1 MVMADKQKIMV
12 VDDEPSIRK
21 YLRTLLEVDG
31 FEVETLTNGKEALR
45 EVGAGSRPDFI
56 ILDVLMPEMDGLETL
71 RQLMQMDRTLN
82 VIMLSCAN
90 EVTTVVEA
98 IRLGALDYLTK
109 PFEKPELDA
118 AFLKCKQKQQLRSEN
133 QALREYCEAL
143 TEDISFLAASP
154 QMLKIRQQIL
164 QIAPVDVPIFISGES
179 GVGKEVV
186 ARMVHLRSKR
196 QQQPFVKVNCAALPG
211 ELLESELF
219 GFEQGAFT
227 GAVRAKPGKFEL
239 ANKGTIFLDEIAEM
253 SPHLQ
258 AKLLHVLQDGQ
269 YSRLGARAVVNV
281 DVRVL
286 AATNMDVKEA
296 MRTGRFREDLYYRLN
311 VLSLH
316 IPPLRERTTEIP
328 LLFRHFLTKYSEK
341 YQKQAPDPSKNL
353 LEAAARYSWPGN
365 LRELEN
371 FVKRYV
377 ILEDDTGS
385 LRELLEMTGQQQRAL
400 PREETPAPKEQGLKA
415 LVRGLKDEAE
425 MEAIADALEKTNWC
439 RKDAARMLGISY
451 KALLYKMRQFNLDSG
466 RGSRSAAAK
475 EAAKAAAAAK
485 DAAKDAVKPSP
496 VKSETSGD
504 SWPPQ
509 LLKSQ

>member
-1 MVMADKQKIMV
+1 MADKEKILV

-21 YLRTLLEVDG
+21 YLQTLLEVDG
-31 FEVETLTNGKEALR
+31 FSVDTVASGKEALER
-45 EVGAGSRPDFI
+45 IGAGERPDFI
-56 ILDVLMPEMDGLETL
+56 VLDVLMPEIDGLETL
-71 RQLMQMDRTLN
+71 RQLMQVDRTLN
-82 VIMLSCAN
+82 VIMLSCSN

-98 IRLGALDYLTK
+98 IRIGALDYLTK

-118 AFLKCKQKQQLRSEN
+118 AFLKCRQKQQLRSEN
-133 QALREYCEAL
+133 RALREYCEAL
-143 TEDISFLAASP
+143 TEDLSFLAASP

-164 QIAPVDVPIFISGES
+164 QIAPVDVPVFISGES

-186 ARMVHLRSKR
+186 ARMVHLRSTR
-196 QQQPFVKVNCAALPG
+196 REQAFVKVNCAALPG

-219 GFEQGAFT
+219 GYEQGAFT
-227 GAVRAKPGKFEL
+227 GAVRSKPGKFEQ
-239 ANKGTIFLDEIAEM
+239 AHKGTIFLDEIAEM

-269 YSRLGARAVVNV
+269 YSRLGARGVVNV

-286 AATNMDVKEA
+286 AATNMDVKDA

-311 VLSLH
+311 VLSVH

-328 LLFRHFLTKYSEK
+328 LLFSHFLAKYSEK
-341 YQKQAPDPSKNL
+341 YQKAAPDPSKHL
-353 LEAAARYSWPGN
+353 LEAALRYPWPGN

-377 ILEDDTGS
+377 ILEDDEGS
-385 LRELLEMTGQQQRAL
+385 FRELLEMTGQQTRMA

-466 RGSRSAAAK
+466 RGSRSTAAK
-475 EAAKAAAAAK
+475 EAAKAAALAK
-485 DAAKDAVKPSP
+485 ESLAKTTAKEPAP
-496 VKSETSGD
+496 VAPGVRGS
-504 SWPPQ
+504 
-509 LLKSQ
+509 

>member
-1 MVMADKQKIMV
+1 MADKEKILV

-21 YLRTLLEVDG
+21 YLQTLLEVDG
-31 FEVETLTNGKEALR
+31 FEVATVSSGKEALKR
-45 EVGAGSRPDFI
+45 VGEGERPDYI
-56 ILDVLMPEMDGLETL
+56 ILDVLMPEIDGLETL
-71 RQLMQMDRTLN
+71 RQLMQIDRSIN
-82 VIMLSCAN
+82 VLMLSCSN
-90 EVTTVVEA
+90 ETNTVVEA

-118 AFLKCKQKQQLRSEN
+118 AFLKCRQKKELRTEN
-133 QALREYCEAL
+133 LALKEYCEAL

-164 QIAPVDVPIFISGES
+164 QIAPVDVPVFLSGES

-186 ARMVHLRSKR
+186 ARMIHIRSTR
-196 QQQPFVKVNCAALPG
+196 RQQPFIKVNCAALPG

-239 ANKGTIFLDEIAEM
+239 ANHGTMFLDEIAEM

-269 YSRLGARAVVNV
+269 FSRLGARSVVNV

-296 MRTGRFREDLYYRLN
+296 MRSGRFREDLYYRLN
-311 VLSLH
+311 VLSIH
-316 IPPLRERTTEIP
+316 IPPLRERTEEIP
-328 LLFRHFLTKYSEK
+328 LLFRHFLVKYSEK
-341 YQKQAPDPSKNL
+341 YQKPAPDPSKHL
-353 LEAAARYSWPGN
+353 LEAALRYAWPGN

-377 ILEDDTGS
+377 ILEDDPGS
-385 LRELLEMTGQQQRAL
+385 FRELLEMTGQQRVA
-400 PREETPAPKEQGLKA
+400 PREEVPVPKEQGLKA
-415 LVRGLKDEAE
+415 LVRSLKDEAE
-425 MEAIADALEKTNWC
+425 TEAIADALEKTNWC

-466 RGSRSAAAK
+466 RGSRSAAARAAKAVAAAK
-475 EAAKAAAAAK
+475 EAAEPAT
-485 DAAKDAVKPSP
+485 P
-496 VKSETSGD
+496 VPVIPES
-504 SWPPQ
+504 
-509 LLKSQ
+509 

>member
-1 MVMADKQKIMV
+1 MAEKEKVLI

-21 YLRTLLEVDG
+21 VLQTLLEVDG
-31 FEVETLTNGKEALR
+31 YRVETASSGKEALER
-45 EVGAGSRPDFI
+45 VGRGERPDLI
-56 ILDVLMPEMDGLETL
+56 ILDVLMPELDGIETL
-71 RQLMQMDRTLN
+71 RQLMQLDRSLS
-82 VIMLSCAN
+82 VVMLSCSN

-98 IRLGALDYLTK
+98 IRLGAMDYLTK

-133 QALREYCEAL
+133 EALREYCEAI
-143 TEDISFLAASP
+143 TEDISFLTASP

-164 QIAPVDVPIFISGES
+164 QIAPVDVPVFISGES

-186 ARMVHLRSKR
+186 SRMIHLRSTRK
-196 QQQPFVKVNCAALPG
+196 QQAFVKVNCAALPG

-219 GFEQGAFT
+219 GYEQGAFT

-239 ANKGTIFLDEIAEM
+239 ANRGTIFLDEIAEM

-269 YSRLGARAVVNV
+269 FSRLGARAVVNV

-286 AATNMDVKEA
+286 AATNVDVKEA

-311 VLSLH
+311 VLSIH
-316 IPPLRERTTEIP
+316 IPPLRERTAEIP
-328 LLFRHFLTKYSEK
+328 LLVRHFLVKYSEK
-341 YQKQAPDPSKNL
+341 YNKSALEPSKHL
-353 LEAAARYSWPGN
+353 MEAALRYPWPGN

-377 ILEDDTGS
+377 ILEDDEGS
-385 LRELLEMTGQQQRAL
+385 FRELVEMTGQQQRIA
-400 PREETPAPKEQGLKA
+400 PREEATVAPKEQGLKA

-439 RKDAARMLGISY
+439 RKDAARMLEISY

-466 RGSRSAAAK
+466 RGARSA
-475 EAAKAAAAAK
+475 AAKAAAAAREA
-485 DAAKDAVKPSP
+485 AAKEPSAKEREEAHASP
-496 VKSETSGD
+496 GVRGS
-504 SWPPQ
+504 
-509 LLKSQ
+509 

>member
-1 MVMADKQKIMV
+1 MADKDKILV

-21 YLRTLLEVDG
+21 VLQTLLEVDG
-31 FEVETLTNGKEALR
+31 YKVDTVSNGKEALER
-45 EVGAGSRPDFI
+45 VGSGERPDLI
-56 ILDVLMPEMDGLETL
+56 ILDVLMPEMDGIETL
-71 RQLMQMDRTLN
+71 RQLMQIDRGLS
-82 VIMLSCAN
+82 VIMLSCSN

-98 IRLGALDYLTK
+98 IRLGAMDYLTK
-109 PFEKPELDA
+109 PFEKPELEA

-133 QALREYCEAL
+133 ESLREYCEAL

-164 QIAPVDVPIFISGES
+164 QIAPVDVPVFISGES

-186 ARMVHLRSKR
+186 SRMIHLRSTRR
-196 QQQPFVKVNCAALPG
+196 QQAFVKVNCAALPG

-219 GFEQGAFT
+219 GYEQGAFT
-227 GAVRAKPGKFEL
+227 GAVRSKPGKFEL
-239 ANKGTIFLDEIAEM
+239 ANRGTIFLDEIAEM

-269 YSRLGARAVVNV
+269 FSRLGARAVVNV

-286 AATNMDVKEA
+286 AATNMDVKDA

-311 VLSLH
+311 VLSIH

-328 LLFRHFLTKYSEK
+328 LLFRHFLVKYSEK
-341 YQKQAPDPSKNL
+341 YAKAAPEPSKHL
-353 LEAAARYSWPGN
+353 MEAALRYPWPGN

-377 ILEDDTGS
+377 ILEDDEGS
-385 LRELLEMTGQQQRAL
+385 FRELVEMTGQQQRIA
-400 PREETPAPKEQGLKA
+400 PREEVAPAPKEQSLKA

-466 RGSRSAAAK
+466 RGARSA
-475 EAAKAAAAAK
+475 AAKAAAAARE
-485 DAAKDAVKPSP
+485 AAALKEKAE
-496 VKSETSGD
+496 ETHATSVRGD
-504 SWPPQ
+504 
-509 LLKSQ
+509 

>member
-1 MVMADKQKIMV
+1 MADKEKILV

-21 YLRTLLEVDG
+21 YLQTLLEVDG
-31 FEVETLTNGKEALR
+31 FDVQSVANGKEALER
-45 EVGAGSRPDFI
+45 VGAGERPDFI
-56 ILDVLMPEMDGLETL
+56 ILDVLMPELDGIETL
-71 RQLMQMDRTLN
+71 RRLMQIDRSLN
-82 VIMLSCAN
+82 VIMLSCSN

-118 AFLKCKQKQQLRSEN
+118 AFLKVRQKQQLRSEN
-133 QALREYCEAL
+133 EALREYCEQL
-143 TEDISFLAASP
+143 TEDLSFLAASP

-164 QIAPVDVPIFISGES
+164 QIAPVDVPVFISGES

-186 ARMVHLRSKR
+186 ARMIHLRSTR
-196 QQQPFVKVNCAALPG
+196 RHQAFVKVNCAALPG

-219 GFEQGAFT
+219 GYEQGAFT

-253 SPHLQ
+253 TTHLQ

-269 YSRLGARAVVNV
+269 YSRLGARSVVNV

-286 AATNMDVKEA
+286 AATNMNVKEA
-296 MRTGRFREDLYYRLN
+296 MRSGRFREDLYYRLN
-311 VLSLH
+311 VLQIH
-316 IPPLRERTTEIP
+316 IPPLRERTAEIP
-328 LLFRHFLTKYSEK
+328 LLFRHFLLKYSEK
-341 YQKQAPDPSKNL
+341 YQKPMPDPSKHL
-353 LEAAARYSWPGN
+353 IEAALRYPWPGN

-377 ILEDDTGS
+377 ILEDDEGS
-385 LRELLEMTGQQQRAL
+385 FRELLEMTGQQRVV
-400 PREETPAPKEQGLKA
+400 PREETAAPKEQGLKA

-475 EAAKAAAAAK
+475 AAAQAKEAAAREA
-485 DAAKDAVKPSP
+485 AVKEQAGEGSAQEPAP
-496 VKSETSGD
+496 ADSGIR
-504 SWPPQ
+504 S
-509 LLKSQ
+509 S